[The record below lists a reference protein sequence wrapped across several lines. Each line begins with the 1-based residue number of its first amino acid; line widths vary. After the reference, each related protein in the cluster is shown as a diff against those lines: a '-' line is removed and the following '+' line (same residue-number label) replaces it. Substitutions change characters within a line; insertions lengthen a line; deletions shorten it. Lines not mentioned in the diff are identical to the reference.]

1 MTIAVHKRHLTKPD
15 GRDLILYARHP
26 LEGAF
31 DAPAPGAR
39 GPLAS
44 HLRYHPLRGE
54 WIIYA
59 GHRQNRTFLPPPEW
73 NPLAPATDPRHPTE
87 VPAGPWEVAVFE
99 NLFSALGTSEG
110 TEATA
115 PSTIVET
122 KPCGGR
128 TEVVVFTQDPK
139 ASLGSLPLDRI
150 ELVLA
155 VWADRTATLAR
166 RGDVEYV
173 FAFENRGVEVGVTL
187 HHPHGQIYAYPFV
200 TPRTRVMLD
209 SARRHRERTGR
220 DLFAD
225 RLDAELADGAR
236 VVTTSE
242 HWVAFVPF
250 AARWPVEVHLYPR
263 HRVPDLPALDDDV
276 RDDFPEIYLRVLKT
290 LDGLYDN
297 PLPYIS
303 GWHQAPVRTDRELAS
318 LHLEVFS
325 VKRAADKLKFLAGSE
340 SGMGA
345 FVNDIAPERT
355 AAMLRE
361 QLPR

>member
-1 MTIAVHKRHLTKPD
+1 
-15 GRDLILYARHP
+15 
-26 LEGAF
+26 
-31 DAPAPGAR
+31 
-39 GPLAS
+39 
-44 HLRYHPLRGE
+44 
-54 WIIYA
+54 
-59 GHRQNRTFLPPPEW
+59 
-73 NPLAPATDPRHPTE
+73 
-87 VPAGPWEVAVFE
+87 
-99 NLFSALGTSEG
+99 
-110 TEATA
+110 
-115 PSTIVET
+115 
-122 KPCGGR
+122 
-128 TEVVVFTQDPK
+128 
-139 ASLGSLPLDRI
+139 
-150 ELVLA
+150 
-155 VWADRTATLAR
+155 
-166 RGDVEYV
+166 
-173 FAFENRGVEVGVTL
+173 
-187 HHPHGQIYAYPFV
+187 
-200 TPRTRVMLD
+200 MLD
-209 SARRHRERTGR
+209 NTRRHRERTGR
-220 DLFAD
+220 HLFAD

-263 HRVPDLPALDDDV
+263 RRVPDLPALDDDV
-276 RDDFPEIYLRVLKT
+276 RDDFPEIYLRVLKA
-290 LDGLYDN
+290 LDGLYED